1 MKQSGFAVYVLWFV
15 ILVSFYSLAQS
26 AFNFN
31 TTIAA
36 GIPQPLAVLRLVLL
50 TSFFGSLL
58 AILFQQQWGLW
69 TLFATVIGR
78 IPFGVAFN
86 HFYSVEN
93 EVGHQLTTGWIVR
106 TTFWN
111 AVFWLLVLWVLLW
124 AIRMNVS
131 AE

>member
-1 MKQSGFAVYVLWFV
+1 MKQSGFAVYILWFV

-31 TTIAA
+31 TTITA
-36 GIPQPLAVLRLVLL
+36 GIPQSLAILRLVLL
-50 TSFFGSLL
+50 TGFFGSLL

-69 TLFATVIGR
+69 SLFATVIAR

-86 HFYSVEN
+86 HYYSVEN
-93 EVGHQLTTGWIVR
+93 EAGYVLTTGWIAR

-111 AVFWLLVLWVLLW
+111 AVFWLAILWVLLW
-124 AIRMNVS
+124 SIRVNAS
-131 AE
+131 AA